1 MFVHINIKG
10 NNSLDNS
17 PITVGCNNKIAI
29 QSTKDEI
36 DWKVIQDELIEVSG
50 KLPKSSNEYLV
61 SKEALGYAMCKDK
74 ESLKNVLQKNSQSF
88 LSDIFKGVASGA
100 LVEIIKYFISH

>member
-1 MFVHINIKG
+1 MSVHINIKG

-36 DWKVIQDELIEVSG
+36 DWK
-50 KLPKSSNEYLV
+50 P
-61 SKEALGYAMCKDK
+61 
-74 ESLKNVLQKNSQSF
+74 
-88 LSDIFKGVASGA
+88 
-100 LVEIIKYFISH
+100 